1 MTRIQAL
8 AVSALFGWGAPAFA
22 ALSISGTV
30 VVEPHPLTMTRGQQ
44 ARVTYMI
51 TNTGDEPLDYAG
63 AGFTYRT
70 FGPLSTLFPFP
81 TEGTPPCGF
90 RLLDLS
96 TPPGVPGF
104 VANTVDFSPVP
115 IQPGETRRCTT
126 GLRISAQTA
135 GPFVLRFAFSGSRD
149 GRSVSSQ
156 QHVVFTLGEPPLA
169 IPALTIWGLALASL
183 AVLLA
188 GVYRFP
194 DRT

>member
-1 MTRIQAL
+1 VKHLQAL
-8 AVSALFGWGAPAFA
+8 AMSALLAWSGPAIA

-30 VVEPHPLTMTRGQQ
+30 VVEPHPSALKRGQQ
-44 ARVTYMI
+44 ASVTYTI

-96 TPPGVPGF
+96 TPPGLPGF

-115 IQPGETRRCTT
+115 IQPGETRQCTT
-126 GLRISAQTA
+126 GLRISAETA
-135 GPFVLRFAFSGSRD
+135 GPFVQRFAFSGLRD

-156 QHVVFTLGEPPLA
+156 LHVVFTLGEPPLA
-169 IPALTIWGLALASL
+169 IPALTIWAFAFASL

-188 GVYRFP
+188 GLYRFP
-194 DRT
+194 RR